1 MNEHPASIS
10 ALPVIPAQPATT
22 PGLPTNI
29 SGLIDRWR
37 SIGAFAADVGC
48 GYEAARQMRRRQRI
62 APQHW
67 PHVVAASRR
76 LGIAGVSYEWLAGH
90 WASLAGHRASPA
102 DHCGSLAGH
111 GAAMQRAAAMQG
123 EAA

>member
-1 MNEHPASIS
+1 MIEHPARLSAFPAVAQALAVGIAALSTSIS
-10 ALPVIPAQPATT
+10 GPPTT
-22 PGLPTNI
+22 I
-29 SGLIDRWR
+29 SGLIDCWQ

-48 GYEAARQMRRRQRI
+48 GYEAARQMRRRGRI

-76 LGIAGVSYEWLAGH
+76 RGIDGVTYEWLAGH
-90 WASLAGHRASPA
+90 RIT
-102 DHCGSLAGH
+102 
-111 GAAMQRAAAMQG
+111 AMPG

>member
-10 ALPVIPAQPATT
+10 ALPVILPTQPTSVS
-22 PGLPTNI
+22 GLPMSI
-29 SGLIDRWR
+29 SGLIDRWG

-48 GYEAARQMRRRQRI
+48 GYEAARQMRRRGRI

-76 LGIAGVSYEWLAGH
+76 LGIAGVNYEWLAG
-90 WASLAGHRASPA
+90 RA
-102 DHCGSLAGH
+102 
-111 GAAMQRAAAMQG
+111 MRRAAAMQG

>member
-10 ALPVIPAQPATT
+10 ALPMIPAPTISVAARPANIS
-22 PGLPTNI
+22 GLPTNI
-29 SGLIDRWR
+29 SGLIDRWQ

-48 GYEAARQMRRRQRI
+48 GYEAARQMRRRGRI

-67 PHVVAASRR
+67 PQVVVASRR
-76 LGIAGVSYEWLAGH
+76 LGIAGVSYEWLAGR
-90 WASLAGHRASPA
+90 RA
-102 DHCGSLAGH
+102 
-111 GAAMQRAAAMQG
+111 AAAMQG

>member
-10 ALPVIPAQPATT
+10 ALPTSIPALPTDIS
-22 PGLPTNI
+22 GLPTSV
-29 SGLIDRWR
+29 SGLIDRWQ

-48 GYEAARQMRRRQRI
+48 GYEAARQMRRRGRI

-67 PHVVAASRR
+67 LHVVAASRR
-76 LGIAGVSYEWLAGH
+76 LGIAGVSYEWLAGC
-90 WASLAGHRASPA
+90 A
-102 DHCGSLAGH
+102 
-111 GAAMQRAAAMQG
+111 AAAMQG

>member
-10 ALPVIPAQPATT
+10 AYPVIPARPASV
-22 PGLPTNI
+22 PALPKTI
-29 SGLIDRWR
+29 SGLIDRWQ
-37 SIGAFAADVGC
+37 SIGAFAADIGC
-48 GYEAARQMRRRQRI
+48 GYEAARQMRRRGRI

-76 LGIAGVSYEWLAGH
+76 LGVAGVSYEWLAG
-90 WASLAGHRASPA
+90 
-102 DHCGSLAGH
+102 
-111 GAAMQRAAAMQG
+111 RAAAALQG

>member
-1 MNEHPASIS
+1 MIEHPASLSAFPAS
-10 ALPVIPAQPATT
+10 ALATGIAALST
-22 PGLPTNI
+22 SI
-29 SGLIDRWR
+29 SGPPPSISLLIDRWQ

-48 GYEAARQMRRRQRI
+48 GYEAARQMRRRGRI

-76 LGIAGVSYEWLAGH
+76 RGIDGVSYEWLAGRA
-90 WASLAGHRASPA
+90 ASMQ
-102 DHCGSLAGH
+102 
-111 GAAMQRAAAMQG
+111 GAAMPG

>member
-10 ALPVIPAQPATT
+10 ALPTSIPAP
-22 PGLPTNI
+22 PTSV
-29 SGLIDRWR
+29 SGLIGRWQ

-48 GYEAARQMRRRQRI
+48 GYEAARQMRRRGRI

-76 LGIAGVSYEWLAGH
+76 LGIAGASYEWLAGC
-90 WASLAGHRASPA
+90 A
-102 DHCGSLAGH
+102 
-111 GAAMQRAAAMQG
+111 AAAMQG

>member
-10 ALPVIPAQPATT
+10 ALPVIPGQLVPV
-22 PGLPTNI
+22 LPTSI
-29 SGLIDRWR
+29 SGLIDRWG

-48 GYEAARQMRRRQRI
+48 GYEAARQMRRRGRI

-76 LGIAGVSYEWLAGH
+76 LGIAGVSYEWLAG
-90 WASLAGHRASPA
+90 R
-102 DHCGSLAGH
+102 
-111 GAAMQRAAAMQG
+111 AAMQRAAAVQG
-123 EAA
+123 

>member
-1 MNEHPASIS
+1 MNEPTASVSAFPASIS
-10 ALPVIPAQPATT
+10 AANVPGPPTSIS
-22 PGLPTNI
+22 GLPTSISGLPTSI
-29 SGLIDRWR
+29 SGLIDSWQ

-48 GYEAARQMRRRQRI
+48 GYEAARQMRRRGRI

-76 LGIAGVSYEWLAGH
+76 RGIAGISYEWLAGH
-90 WASLAGHRASPA
+90 RA
-102 DHCGSLAGH
+102 
-111 GAAMQRAAAMQG
+111 AAAMQG

>member
-10 ALPVIPAQPATT
+10 ALSVIPAQPTSIQ
-22 PGLPTNI
+22 GLPTNI
-29 SGLIDRWR
+29 SGLPTSISGLIDRWG

-48 GYEAARQMRRRQRI
+48 GYEAARQMRRRGRI

-76 LGIAGVSYEWLAGH
+76 LGIAGVSYEWLAGC
-90 WASLAGHRASPA
+90 A
-102 DHCGSLAGH
+102 
-111 GAAMQRAAAMQG
+111 AAMQRAAAMQG

>member
-1 MNEHPASIS
+1 MIEHPASIS
-10 ALPVIPAQPATT
+10 AS
-22 PGLPTNI
+22 PTSI
-29 SGLIDRWR
+29 SGLINRWQ

-48 GYEAARQMRRRQRI
+48 GYEAARQMRRRERI

-76 LGIAGVSYEWLAGH
+76 LGVAGVSYEWLAGH
-90 WASLAGHRASPA
+90 AASTQV
-102 DHCGSLAGH
+102 
-111 GAAMQRAAAMQG
+111 AAPR

>member
-1 MNEHPASIS
+1 MIVHSASSSASPAGGS
-10 ALPVIPAQPATT
+10 AQPADI
-22 PGLPTNI
+22 PE
-29 SGLIDRWR
+29 LIDSWQ

-48 GYEAARQMRRRQRI
+48 GYEAARQMRRRGRI

-76 LGIAGVSYEWLAGH
+76 HGIAGVSHESQAG
-90 WASLAGHRASPA
+90 R
-102 DHCGSLAGH
+102 C
-111 GAAMQRAAAMQG
+111 AAAMQG

>member
-10 ALPVIPAQPATT
+10 ALPVIPTQPV
-22 PGLPTNI
+22 PGLPTSVSGLPTSI
-29 SGLIDRWR
+29 SGLIDRWG

-48 GYEAARQMRRRQRI
+48 GYEAARQMRRRGRI

-76 LGIAGVSYEWLAGH
+76 LGIAGVSYEWLAG
-90 WASLAGHRASPA
+90 RA
-102 DHCGSLAGH
+102 
-111 GAAMQRAAAMQG
+111 AAMQRAGAMQG

>member
-10 ALPVIPAQPATT
+10 AFPVIPALPTSIS
-22 PGLPTNI
+22 GLPTSISGPPMSI
-29 SGLIDRWR
+29 SGLIDRWQ

-48 GYEAARQMRRRQRI
+48 GYEAARQMRRRGRI

-67 PHVVAASRR
+67 PRVVAACRR
-76 LGIAGVSYEWLAGH
+76 LGIAGVSYEWLA
-90 WASLAGHRASPA
+90 ARTAARQ
-102 DHCGSLAGH
+102 
-111 GAAMQRAAAMQG
+111 GAASMQG

>member
-10 ALPVIPAQPATT
+10 ALPVIPPQPM
-22 PGLPTNI
+22 PGLPTSISGLPTSI
-29 SGLIDRWR
+29 SGLIDRWV

-48 GYEAARQMRRRQRI
+48 GYEAARQMRRRGRI

-67 PHVVAASRR
+67 PHVLAASRR
-76 LGIAGVSYEWLAGH
+76 LGIAGVSYEWLAG
-90 WASLAGHRASPA
+90 RA
-102 DHCGSLAGH
+102 
-111 GAAMQRAAAMQG
+111 AATQRAGAMQG

>member
-1 MNEHPASIS
+1 MSAS
-10 ALPVIPAQPATT
+10 PVS
-22 PGLPTNI
+22 I
-29 SGLIDRWR
+29 SGLINRWH

-48 GYEAARQMRRRQRI
+48 GYEAARQMRRRGRI

-76 LGIAGVSYEWLAGH
+76 RGIAGVSYEWLAG
-90 WASLAGHRASPA
+90 RA
-102 DHCGSLAGH
+102 
-111 GAAMQRAAAMQG
+111 AAAMQG

>member
-10 ALPVIPAQPATT
+10 ALPMIPAPTIGMTARPANISE
-22 PGLPTNI
+22 LPTNI
-29 SGLIDRWR
+29 SGLIDRWH

-48 GYEAARQMRRRQRI
+48 GYEAARQMRRRGRI

-76 LGIAGVSYEWLAGH
+76 LGIAGISYEWLAGR
-90 WASLAGHRASPA
+90 RA
-102 DHCGSLAGH
+102 
-111 GAAMQRAAAMQG
+111 AAAMQG

>member
-10 ALPVIPAQPATT
+10 ALPTSIPE
-22 PGLPTNI
+22 LM
-29 SGLIDRWR
+29 SRWH

-48 GYEAARQMRRRQRI
+48 GYEAARQMRRRGRI

-76 LGIAGVSYEWLAGH
+76 QGIAGVSYEWLAGH
-90 WASLAGHRASPA
+90 RASL
-102 DHCGSLAGH
+102 
-111 GAAMQRAAAMQG
+111 G

>member
-10 ALPVIPAQPATT
+10 ASPVIPA
-22 PGLPTNI
+22 LPT
-29 SGLIDRWR
+29 SVTALIDRWQ
-37 SIGAFAADVGC
+37 SIAAFAADVGC
-48 GYEAARQMRRRQRI
+48 GYEAARQMRRRGRI

-76 LGIAGVSYEWLAGH
+76 LGIGVSYEWLAG
-90 WASLAGHRASPA
+90 
-102 DHCGSLAGH
+102 
-111 GAAMQRAAAMQG
+111 RAAAMQG

>member
-10 ALPVIPAQPATT
+10 AFLVIPAQPAGI
-22 PGLPTNI
+22 PALPKTVSALPAGI
-29 SGLIDRWR
+29 SRLIDRWG
-37 SIGAFAADVGC
+37 SIGAFAADIGC
-48 GYEAARQMRRRQRI
+48 GYEAARQMRRRGRI

-76 LGIAGVSYEWLAGH
+76 LGIAGVSYEWLAG
-90 WASLAGHRASPA
+90 R
-102 DHCGSLAGH
+102 
-111 GAAMQRAAAMQG
+111 AAMQRAAAMQG